1 MSFVSDIWLDSVA
14 VHEGVECC
22 AEGHCQ
28 WFVARGELAFVAD
41 GIEGVATAGDVVW
54 RLPRGVVSVAGGSD
68 DLSVA
73 VVEFGSD
80 ALRVAFGG
88 RLPEALVERA

>member
-41 GIEGVATAGDVVW
+41 GIEGVATAGDVGAAEGG
-54 RLPRGVVSVAGGSD
+54 GVGG
-68 DLSVA
+68 
-73 VVEFGSD
+73 GWQ
-80 ALRVAFGG
+80 R
-88 RLPEALVERA
+88 